1 MEDTSNGVRIR
12 TNVASDK
19 VLNVNLTRNID
30 FLEVLSLKL
39 NTRHE
44 YKLMTSKTGV
54 IIGRVLA
61 NGGFG
66 IPNAKVSIF
75 VPVTDED
82 YQDTTLR
89 SIYPYKTPTS
99 KNADGIRYNLLP
111 DSSSDACYQVIGNFP
126 NKRLV
131 LDDGLILEAY
141 EKYYKLTTVTNASG
155 DYMLYGVPTGSQKLH
170 VDIDLSDIGVLSQ
183 RPIDLIYKG
192 ANINQFESP
201 KLFKKDT
208 NLDGLTQVYS
218 QNEAVDVYPFWG
230 DENSGVIAVTRC
242 DINIDYKFEPTCVF
256 MGATFTDSG
265 KNSFSHRCKPSA
277 DLGKNS
283 QLIAREGN
291 IEMIRKTREG
301 NVESFAIQG
310 TELINGDGVFC
321 YQIPMNLD
329 YVTTDEYGNTVA
341 SDDINRGIPTRTS
354 VRFRFTLSGADD
366 DGGSVFRAK
375 YLVPNN
381 PDIIA
386 GQINASTK
394 KAEPTAAGTGGLTML
409 REENGRTWDSYYKF
423 GSETRDEDFKDL
435 YWNQVYSVKN
445 YIPRLQK
452 GLFATSS
459 KKYSGIKAVN
469 YSGQNNPAPYNR
481 IRIKLNFSY
490 VLLCII
496 GKIIINAVGFINL
509 ILSIYDQFVMSLA
522 KWFYDIYRSIY
533 DIKILGWH
541 IFSGLAKLFWRVSR
555 AMGGKYVPDFGS
567 TGYDRNAGSGW
578 LYDKG
583 CISIDFFEDSERLSN
598 RYIIP
603 RCVGYNVVFVPY
615 GANKTETTACVT
627 CRENSLVQWA
637 IDKQKQTI
645 YGTWDFG
652 GDIGK
657 VTQDWTMYAIYAGSE
672 DPEHRVTGTT
682 AEMRAK
688 LLSNDGKVIKTVRLE
703 YKNDDTIELKWGEN
717 EKVARNT
724 MYEEFEM
731 GECAASCYESG
742 QLSHEVPPLYNSLNQ
757 DLDSGQNEND
767 LNVYYLLE
775 HSGTYDYRQ
784 LAKTDIKDTSK
795 QYKINDETWSE
806 KSTKLLNYET
816 LYNELE
822 RMLAD
827 EYEIVSLDFYNDW
840 LNGGL
845 YFPLWYRKKTRKKNV
860 FGIFTIASKERY
872 CQCLGPNREGNGV
885 DPERRGNN
893 SRNWRYYTRLGSYGE
908 LPLNN
913 TGEPNG
919 SKLNS
924 WNGTTQLQGDGEK
937 SRFLKRSRLAMRFK
951 NGIILNTKNWDGLNL
966 YYYSN
971 GAFTL
976 NKWKNDGAG
985 RELGT
990 YIPLFGTDII
1000 SLGSL
1005 NECDINGVPQFFR
1018 RLTSTTANVPPVG
1031 SEYQEIEGTSTS
1043 SNIGEDFET
1052 DATLTITDTIEI
1064 NGMDYN
1070 DKGATSA
1077 ATWHNGLFMNLK
1089 CLTFFT
1095 IPKTVINAERLSE
1108 FGMYI
1113 DGLLNDAEDDTEQD
1127 SSTTDS
1133 EERSKYADGLVATFE
1148 IFDPDG
1154 RSMFATLNGGN
1165 LNKKVQNPL
1174 TGYYIH
1180 EMDYTY
1186 LYGFNGMLKK
1196 TNTTTFLKSTMSY
1209 HDIDNEDTEYVN
1221 FRYGKN
1227 INKRFVCHD
1236 NVAYFTPYY
1245 NNSLY
1250 FYLGLLEGKSAL
1262 DVFNKQFYGACPETT
1277 LEVTSRQFGTSTY
1290 AKVSSSTWEQYKPSV
1305 NDSIVVNGLDIN
1317 TQLFQGDQISIEN
1330 VVDNSLVMQGTA
1342 IKAAANIAVTDS
1354 FSSPIVTNELG
1365 TAPDSITPGTYR
1377 VSVRKANG
1385 RVMEDTVT
1393 IPESTTYDFSIA
1405 TDDLM
1410 SSYISEDVTPESQ
1423 FTTNKTYGK
1432 INLSSVSV
1440 NGVQYAVNNAVS
1452 NRVKLENQDKLVLS
1466 KNEVIIF
1473 LENGLIY
1480 LLKVDN
1486 GSDDYSFICETA
1498 RNSGAYLNFENGV
1511 ATLYAYKPTSVRAR
1525 LYKVKSV
1532 DVNLSYVMECEEEPA
1547 ATAMAVVGNGQT
1559 YQAFLNNVP
1568 VPFIADYAITSHN
1581 NIPMDRVN
1589 VHSAET
1595 RSATTYSLIDN
1606 AVYGIWGEQPIEAS
1620 DDIERW
1626 LHVEDP
1632 ANDRFY
1638 KFPKAYSANSVHQY
1652 SDFIKFDEQTLTVG
1666 ELKDDARLQVMAYRL
1681 RCALNMA
1688 AGSYYTGGK
1697 LAAKLLV
1704 VTREEGETVS
1714 YNTVSP
1720 YYNGFTNWYYTN
1732 EKHGTEDTKDPKDK
1746 YNRKF
1751 NIMNYASRS
1760 EIRLNNHQPT
1770 IVGPNFCYKEDRD
1783 QMMHVW
1789 PDSATTLSFAG
1800 WKINPIYGEYIQ
1812 NPSAET
1818 MAGDAVTVGN
1828 YFAGSVSNNGKL
1840 KVSYPSKFAS
1850 YQLGSRELSAPLEE
1864 SLYNMQTTGK
1874 FKQITTTGGTTGYTV
1889 TSVAVESNPMIRT
1902 QFVDKR
1908 LDYDLDVNVPARNSG
1923 EHVTVSGTVYNGV
1936 SMVYTN
1942 PSYPTIT
1949 CYDVQAGDVNKSG
1962 SDATGTTYTMYEAE
1976 GDKFLYAAYIPA
1988 NTKSIKVGRS
1998 KAFDIEKGTNVFTVT
2013 SVNGSTVTNGR
2024 WSTVEPTY
2032 AYYDEYRKM
2041 IYLDAN
2047 GKLGIERG
2055 REIVGSGLEYEV
2067 GPYTDINTGRTP
2079 SAITYQNAVIYQNRA
2094 ASGNARFYKAIVQ
2107 SDGNNYDFTDQL
2119 MGKEFTKTLAPV
2131 IVPSEF
2137 TNSNRHTIIVK
2148 GCSYNTAAYV
2158 DDHQV
2163 KAIAKYEDG
2172 INIPIPTDGWFK
2184 FNEFVLGVNGVN
2196 NADGSRR
2203 FLYNTIKKLSFQL
2216 SSNYL
2221 NSGYWNEY
2229 FQLPDPEITVDGRH
2243 ADVDALFKVVHAEK
2257 GAMRLFNGTIVT
2269 GETALNRGYYDL
2281 TAEECKS
2288 YTCGFFKMTTAD
2300 TVSVDE
2306 NGNAEYYEIG
2316 IPGQTCTL
2324 QFINRRLFLN
2334 KVNNGLNE
2342 KFRLN
2347 LSSDIY
2353 RLGIVVITANIADSK
2368 PDELYYDIE
2377 LTFRVP
2383 ASNNLFDRMKP
2394 DDVTMTIYQDGESQA
2409 ETIYIHE
2416 RQRVTS
2422 KQENGFT
2429 VYKMRYGV
2437 TMYNPLTSDA
2447 TYLIKLVHK
2456 SQYGPET
2463 TFDDIILTGNE

>member
-291 IEMIRKTREG
+291 IEMIRKTKDG

-386 GQINASTK
+386 GQINSSTK
-394 KAEPTAAGTGGLTML
+394 QAEPSGPDTGGLTML
-409 REENGRTWDSYYKF
+409 REDNGRTWDSYYKF

-452 GLFATSS
+452 GIFTTST

-469 YSGQNNPAPYNR
+469 YSGQNNPVPYNR

-490 VLLCII
+490 IILCVI
-496 GKIIINAVGFINL
+496 GKIIINAVGLINL
-509 ILSIYDQFVMSLA
+509 ILAIYNKFVMDVA
-522 KWFYDIYRSIY
+522 NWFYDVSKTMD
-533 DIKILGWH
+533 DIKFLGIHLFRWL
-541 IFSGLAKLFWRVSR
+541 GKPFWRMA
-555 AMGGKYVPDFGS
+555 AMLAGHYVPPAC
-567 TGYDRNAGSGW
+567 GYDRKPSSDNGL

-583 CISIDFFEDSERLSN
+583 CINIDFFDDSERLEN
-598 RYIIP
+598 HYITP
-603 RCVGYNVVFVPY
+603 NCVGFIINMVSY
-615 GANKTETTACVT
+615 GSSTPSSAPVCTSCLTKWKNDNPKEGRTYTETYTDESGNTFTRTVETDQYETDAAWNDAAYQY
-627 CRENSLVQWA
+627 CREECFGDS
-637 IDKQKQTI
+637 
-645 YGTWDFG
+645 GTG
-652 GDIGK
+652 G
-657 VTQDWTMYAIYAGSE
+657 
-672 DPEHRVTGTT
+672 
-682 AEMRAK
+682 
-688 LLSNDGKVIKTVRLE
+688 
-703 YKNDDTIELKWGEN
+703 
-717 EKVARNT
+717 
-724 MYEEFEM
+724 
-731 GECAASCYESG
+731 
-742 QLSHEVPPLYNSLNQ
+742 VPPLNKTFDQATVGEYAEK
-757 DLDSGQNEND
+757 DLM
-767 LNVYYLLE
+767 YLLE
-775 HSGTYDYRQ
+775 DKKYRD
-784 LAKTDIKDTSK
+784 LAKTDDSRTTYS
-795 QYKINDETWSE
+795 ETWS
-806 KSTKLLNYET
+806 KRYNSLMRYET
-816 LYNELE
+816 LFNELE

-860 FGIFTIASKERY
+860 FGLFTIQSKERY

-885 DPERRGNN
+885 DPSRRGNN
-893 SRNWRYYTRLGSYGE
+893 SRNWRYYTRFGAYGE
-908 LPLNN
+908 LPL
-913 TGEPNG
+913 T
-919 SKLNS
+919 S
-924 WNGTTQLQGDGEK
+924 NGTPNAGQIRWWNRKTLLSPSADATEGYGDRSK
-937 SRFLKRSRLAMRFK
+937 FLRRAKVAMRFK

-971 GAFTL
+971 GAYTL
-976 NKWKNDGAG
+976 NKWKTDGAG

-990 YIPLFGTDII
+990 FIPLFGTDII
-1000 SLGSL
+1000 TLGSL

-1018 RLTSTTANVPPVG
+1018 RLTSTTANIPPVG
-1031 SEYQEIEGTSTS
+1031 SEYQEDDLSVSDTSIL
-1043 SNIGEDFET
+1043 NEFGLET
-1052 DATLTITDTIEI
+1052 NKTNNSTINYDIIEI
-1064 NGMDYN
+1064 NGMDYY
-1070 DKGATSA
+1070 DDASESPKSFV
-1077 ATWHNGLFMNLK
+1077 WHNGLFMNLK
-1089 CLTFFT
+1089 CLTFYT
-1095 IPKTVINAERLSE
+1095 IPKTVINADRLSE

-1113 DGLLNDAEDDTEQD
+1113 DGLLNSDEDDKKDPDAIDSTDDESIPNKPGFTERD
-1127 SSTTDS
+1127 
-1133 EERSKYADGLVATFE
+1133 KYADGLVSTFE
-1148 IFDPDG
+1148 IFDPEG
-1154 RSMFATLNGGN
+1154 RSMFATMNGNN
-1165 LNKKVQNPL
+1165 LKKHVINPM
-1174 TGYYIH
+1174 TGYKVPQ
-1180 EMDYTY
+1180 MDYTY
-1186 LYGFNGMLKK
+1186 VYGFNGYLND
-1196 TNTTTFLKSTMSY
+1196 TNTINSFKHESPY
-1209 HDIDNEDTEYVN
+1209 HDIDIRDIEYVN
-1221 FRYGKN
+1221 FKYGGKN
-1227 INKRFVCHD
+1227 FNKRFVCRD
-1236 NVAYFTPYY
+1236 GEVYFAPYY
-1245 NNSLY
+1245 NNSFF
-1250 FYLGLLEGKSAL
+1250 FYMGLLEGKSSL
-1262 DVFNKQFYGACPETT
+1262 DVFNKQFYGTCPETT
-1277 LEVTSRQFGTSTY
+1277 LEVTSRQFGE
-1290 AKVSSSTWEQYKPSV
+1290 SSSIRTTSNIWEQYRPSV
-1305 NDSIVVNGLDIN
+1305 NDYIGGGTNITIASQFAL
-1317 TQLFQGDQISIEN
+1317 GDQLVIEN
-1330 VVDNSLVMQGTA
+1330 LTNNSVVMQGTT
-1342 IKAAANIAVTDS
+1342 IKPSNGISLDNS
-1354 FSSPIVTNELG
+1354 FTSSIVTSEL
-1365 TAPDSITPGTYR
+1365 TSAPESITPGTYR
-1377 VSVRKANG
+1377 VAVMRRNG
-1385 RVMEDTVT
+1385 RVIEDTVT

-1452 NRVKLENQDKLVLS
+1452 NRVKLESQDKLVLS

-1486 GSDDYSFICETA
+1486 GNDDYSFICENA

-1595 RSATTYSLIDN
+1595 RSATTYSIIDN

-1626 LHVEDP
+1626 LRIEDP

-1638 KFPKAYSANSVHQY
+1638 NFPKAYSANSVHRY

-1800 WKINPIYGEYIQ
+1800 WKVNPIYGEYIQ

-1949 CYDVQAGDVNKSG
+1949 CYNVQAGDVNKSG

-1988 NTKSIKVGRS
+1988 NTKSIKVGGS

-2032 AYYDEYRKM
+2032 TYYDEYRKM

-2107 SDGNNYDFTDQL
+2107 SDGNNYDFTDKL

-2184 FNEFVLGVNGVN
+2184 FNEFVLGVSGAN

-2203 FLYNTIKKLSFQL
+2203 FLYSTIKKLSFQL

-2229 FQLPDPEITVDGRH
+2229 FQLPDPEITVDGRN
-2243 ADVDALFKVVHAEK
+2243 ADVDALFKVVRAEK
-2257 GAMRLFNGTIVT
+2257 GAMRLFHGTIVT

-2306 NGNAEYYEIG
+2306 NGNAEYYEIS

-2353 RLGIVVITANIADSK
+2353 RLGIVSIAANIAESK

-2422 KQENGFT
+2422 KQEDGFT

-2447 TYLIKLVHK
+2447 SYLIKLVHK

>member
-155 DYMLYGVPTGSQKLH
+155 DYMLYGVPAGSQKLH

-386 GQINASTK
+386 GQLVNG
-394 KAEPTAAGTGGLTML
+394 TATPMTGSTGGLTML
-409 REENGRTWDSYYKF
+409 REDNGRTWDSYYKF
-423 GSETRDEDFKDL
+423 GSETREEDFKDL

-469 YSGQNNPAPYNR
+469 YSGQNNPVPYNK

-496 GKIIINAVGFINL
+496 GKIIINAVGLINL
-509 ILSIYDQFVMSLA
+509 ILCIYDQFIMSLA
-522 KWFYDIYRSIY
+522 KWFYDTYRSIY
-533 DIKILGWH
+533 DISILGWR
-541 IFSGLAKLFWRVSR
+541 IFSGLSKLFYNVARMM
-555 AMGGKYVPDFGS
+555 AGKYVPDFGTS
-567 TGYDRNAGSGW
+567 VAWNGSGSGW

-583 CISIDFFEDSERLSN
+583 CISIDFFEDSERLSD

-603 RCVGYNVVFVPY
+603 RCVGYDIVFVPY
-615 GANKTETTACVT
+615 GATKTNSTACSN
-627 CRENSLVQWA
+627 CKFNELVKWVNELLSR
-637 IDKQKQTI
+637 KI
-645 YGTWDFG
+645 YGSWKGEAPKWYGAYNVYVKKID
-652 GDIGK
+652 
-657 VTQDWTMYAIYAGSE
+657 QSE
-672 DPEHRVTGTT
+672 DSTYYLNNMTESERRTRLASDDAKKIIVTNFV
-682 AEMRAK
+682 
-688 LLSNDGKVIKTVRLE
+688 LSTEDDSGLDIKHGEDETYSREEL
-703 YKNDDTIELKWGEN
+703 YK
-717 EKVARNT
+717 
-724 MYEEFEM
+724 EFEL
-731 GECAASCYESG
+731 GECAEVCYNTKI
-742 QLSHEVPPLYNSLNQ
+742 HRDVPPLWNSLDMNIE
-757 DLDSGQNEND
+757 DGQNENN
-767 LNVYYLLE
+767 LNIYYLLE
-775 HSGTYDYRQ
+775 HNETYDYRQ
-784 LAKTDIKDTSK
+784 VKKSEIQASGGKA
-795 QYKINDETWSE
+795 NAETWE
-806 KSTKLLNYET
+806 HRRDNLLNYET

-845 YFPLWYRKKTRKKNV
+845 YFPLWYRKKTRKKNI
-860 FGIFTIASKERY
+860 FGLFTIQSKERY

-885 DPERRGNN
+885 DPDRRGNN
-893 SRNWRYYTRLGSYGE
+893 SRNWRYYTRFGSYGE
-908 LPLNN
+908 MPLTNA
-913 TGEPNG
+913 GEPNS
-919 SKLNS
+919 SKVYT
-924 WNGTTQLQGDGEK
+924 WNGTTNMYGDGEK

-951 NGIILNTKNWDGLNL
+951 NGIILNTKNWDNLNL

-976 NKWKNDGAG
+976 NKWKTDGRG

-990 YIPLFGTDII
+990 FVPLFGTDII
-1000 SLGSL
+1000 TLGSL

-1018 RLTSTTANVPPVG
+1018 RLISTTANVPPVG
-1031 SEYQEIEGTSTS
+1031 SEYQEIEGDVTSTDIS
-1043 SNIGEDFET
+1043 ADFET
-1052 DATLTITDTIEI
+1052 DSTSITVTDTIEI
-1064 NGMDYN
+1064 NGMDFN
-1070 DKGATSA
+1070 DKKTSSA

-1113 DGLLNDAEDDTEQD
+1113 DGLLNDTEDDTEQD

-1133 EERSKYADGLVATFE
+1133 DERPKYADGLVATFE

-1154 RSMFATLNGGN
+1154 RSMFATLNGDN
-1165 LNKKVQNPL
+1165 LKNKARNPL
-1174 TGYYIH
+1174 TGYDVYK
-1180 EMDYTY
+1180 MDYTH
-1186 LYGFNGMLKK
+1186 LYGFNGMLQK
-1196 TNTTTFLKSTMSY
+1196 TSTTTFLKASMPY
-1209 HDIDNEDTEYVN
+1209 HDIDTEDQEYVR
-1221 FRYGKN
+1221 FRYGRGL
-1227 INKRFVCHD
+1227 NKRFVCHD
-1236 NVAYFTPYY
+1236 NVAYFSPYY
-1245 NNSLY
+1245 NNSFY

-1262 DVFNKQFYGACPETT
+1262 DVFNKQFYGSCPETT
-1277 LEVTSRQFGTSTY
+1277 LEVTARQFGSNRYVRTS
-1290 AKVSSSTWEQYKPSV
+1290 SNTWEQYKPSTDD
-1305 NDSIVVNGLDIN
+1305 NIVVNALDIN
-1317 TQLFQGDQISIEN
+1317 TRLAQGDQIVVEN
-1330 VVDNSLVMQGTA
+1330 LSDNSIVMQGAA
-1342 IKAAANIAVTDS
+1342 IKPSNNLILTDTFAS
-1354 FSSPIVTNELG
+1354 TVVTNELT
-1365 TAPDSITPGTYR
+1365 TAPTDITPGTYR
-1377 VSVRKANG
+1377 VSVRRANG
-1385 RVMEDTVT
+1385 KVAEDTVT
-1393 IPESTTYDFSIA
+1393 IPESTTYNFSIA
-1405 TDDLM
+1405 ADDLM

-1486 GSDDYSFICETA
+1486 GSDDYSFICENA

-1606 AVYGIWGEQPIEAS
+1606 AVYGIWSEQPIEAS

-1638 KFPKAYSANSVHQY
+1638 KFPKAYGANSVHRY

-1666 ELKDDARLQVMAYRL
+1666 ELKDDARLQVMAYWL

-1800 WKINPIYGEYIQ
+1800 WKVNPIYGEYIQ

-1864 SLYNMQTTGK
+1864 SLYNMQTSGK

-1889 TSVAVESNPMIRT
+1889 TSVAVENNPMIRT

-1949 CYDVQAGDVNKSG
+1949 CFDVQAGDVNKSG

-2032 AYYDEYRKM
+2032 TYYDEYRKM

-2047 GKLGIERG
+2047 GKLGIDRG

-2184 FNEFVLGVNGVN
+2184 FNEFVLGVSGAN

-2203 FLYNTIKKLSFQL
+2203 FLYSTIKKLSFKL

-2229 FQLPDPEITVDGRH
+2229 FQLPDPEITVDGRR
-2243 ADVDALFKVVHAEK
+2243 ADVDALFKVVRAEK

-2269 GETALNRGYYDL
+2269 GETALSRGYYDL

-2306 NGNAEYYEIG
+2306 NGNAEYYEIS

-2353 RLGIVVITANIADSK
+2353 RLGMVSIAANIAESK

-2394 DDVTMTIYQDGESQA
+2394 EDVTMTIYQDGESQA

-2422 KQENGFT
+2422 KQEDGFT

-2447 TYLIKLVHK
+2447 SYLIKLVHK